1 MTPDLKPQL
10 PTRLS
15 ELLATA
21 AALSPAGAPTPT
33 VQYLSGLPR
42 TKIYESLASGRL
54 LAIKRGRRTL
64 VTWESL
70 TEYLATLPP
79 AVFGTPGNSKQKK
92 NLGSIDPSQGE
103 PVLERASDAGEGSDV

>member
-1 MTPDLKPQL
+1 MLSDLKPKL

-21 AALSPAGAPTPT
+21 AALSPAGAPVPSA
-33 VQYLSGLPR
+33 QYLSGLSR
-42 TKIYESLASGRL
+42 TIIYEYLASGRL

-70 TEYLATLPP
+70 TEYLASLPP
-79 AVFGTPGNSKQKK
+79 AVFGTPSNSKQK
-92 NLGSIDPSQGE
+92 NLGSIDPSHGE
-103 PVLERASDAGEGSDV
+103 PQLERASDAGEQSDA

>member
-1 MTPDLKPQL
+1 MLSDLKPKL

-33 VQYLSGLPR
+33 VQYLSGLSR
-42 TKIYESLASGRL
+42 TIIYDYLASGRL

-70 TEYLATLPP
+70 AEYLASRPP
-79 AVFGTPGNSKQKK
+79 AVFGTPSNSKQK
-92 NLGSIDPSQGE
+92 NRGSIDPRQGE
-103 PVLERASDAGEGSDV
+103 LQLERAPDLGEKSDV